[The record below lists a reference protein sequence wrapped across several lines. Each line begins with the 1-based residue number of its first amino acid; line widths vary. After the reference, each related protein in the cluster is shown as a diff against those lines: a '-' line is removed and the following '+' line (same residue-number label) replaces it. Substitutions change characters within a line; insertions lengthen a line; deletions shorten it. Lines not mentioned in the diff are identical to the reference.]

1 MERVCFLLDETGQ
14 RISCLLNPD
23 SVVVRRA
30 AGVRVRDGAGGR
42 LTGSGLADDPIHFTG
57 GGRTEIELDLLFD
70 TTLGGS
76 TVVSRDVKELTGP
89 LWELAE
95 NYAGADGAARLRSVR
110 LVWGKAW
117 NVEGYVTAVA
127 ERFERFDPFGA
138 PQRSWLRMR
147 LLRSGRAIATSQ
159 VVPQA
164 AAGYALPPEGQI
176 AEDEVIVHEVVGG
189 EPGDEAGGGERLDL
203 IAARYYGEPSLWRV
217 LAAFNGVTDPT
228 RIPPPRTIRIPP
240 LSALRAL

>member
-1 MERVCFLLDETGQ
+1 MERVCFLLDDTGQ

-30 AGVRVRDGAGGR
+30 AGVRTRDEAGGR
-42 LTGSGLADDPIHFTG
+42 LTGSGLADDPVHFTG

-70 TTLGGS
+70 TSLAGS
-76 TVVSRDVKELTGP
+76 TIASQDVKELTGP
-89 LWELAE
+89 LWELSE

-117 NVEGYVTAVA
+117 NVEGFVTAVA

-147 LLRSGRAIATSQ
+147 LLRTGRLMATSQ

-164 AAGYALPPEGQI
+164 AVGYALPPASEI

-228 RIPPPRTIRIPP
+228 RIPPPRTVRVPP
-240 LSALRAL
+240 LSALRML

>member
-1 MERVCFLLDETGQ
+1 
-14 RISCLLNPD
+14 
-23 SVVVRRA
+23 VVVRRA
-30 AGVRVRDGAGGR
+30 AGVRIRDEAGGR
-42 LTGSGLADDPIHFTG
+42 LTGSGLADDPVHFTG

-70 TTLGGS
+70 TSLGGS
-76 TVVSRDVKELTGP
+76 TIVSHDVKELTGP
-89 LWELAE
+89 LWELSE

-117 NVEGYVTAVA
+117 NVEGFVTAVA
-127 ERFERFDPFGA
+127 ERFERFDLFGA

-147 LLRSGRAIATSQ
+147 LLRSGRPIATAQ

-164 AAGYALPPEGQI
+164 AAGYALPPVGEI
-176 AEDEVIVHEVVGG
+176 AEDEVIVHEVIGG
-189 EPGDEAGGGERLDL
+189 EPGDEADGGERLDL

-217 LAAFNGVTDPT
+217 LATFNGVTDPT

>member
-1 MERVCFLLDETGQ
+1 MTRST
-14 RISCLLNPD
+14 S
-23 SVVVRRA
+23 RA
-30 AGVRVRDGAGGR
+30 AA
-42 LTGSGLADDPIHFTG
+42 AP
-57 GGRTEIELDLLFD
+57 EIELDLLFD
-70 TTLGGS
+70 TSLGGS
-76 TVVSRDVKELTGP
+76 TVVSQDVKELTGP
-89 LWELAE
+89 LWELSE

-117 NVEGYVTAVA
+117 NVEGFVTAVA

-147 LLRSGRAIATSQ
+147 LLRSGRPIATSQ
-159 VVPQA
+159 VVPHA
-164 AAGYALPPEGQI
+164 AAGYALPPEGEI

-189 EPGDEAGGGERLDL
+189 EPGDDAGGGERLDL

-217 LAAFNGVTDPT
+217 LAAFNGVTDPA

>member
-1 MERVCFLLDETGQ
+1 MERVCFLLDDTGQ
-14 RISCLLNPD
+14 RISCLLNPG

-30 AGVRVRDGAGGR
+30 AGVRSRESAGGR
-42 LTGSGLADDPIHFTG
+42 LTGSGLADDPVQFTG

-70 TTLGGS
+70 TSLSGS

-95 NYAGADGAARLRSVR
+95 NYAAADGSARMRNVR

-117 NVEGYVTAVA
+117 NIEGYVTAVA

-147 LLRSGRAIATSQ
+147 LLRAGRPFQTSVSQ
-159 VVPQA
+159 VIPQSA
-164 AAGYALPPEGQI
+164 ASFALPPAGEI
-176 AEDEVIVHEVVGG
+176 PDEEVIVHEVVG
-189 EPGDEAGGGERLDL
+189 EEGDASMERLDL

-217 LAAFNGVTDPT
+217 LAAFNGITDPT

-240 LSALRAL
+240 LSALRAQ